1 MQSRAEWRIIAPE
14 GNREEQGEGQALRFS
29 VIRSKRK
36 SISLRLLSPDEGQI
50 RAPLN
55 MPQREIEA
63 FVRARQPWI
72 DARVRELERRASLAP
87 FGEDELKSIKKR
99 AQRELLPALRLRAAQ
114 MGIEAGKISFR
125 FQKGRFGSCSS
136 RGNISLNCLLVLM
149 PPALRDYV
157 IVHELCHRVDMSHS
171 ASFYAQ
177 VRRVLPTYDR
187 SRAWLKENGPI
198 LLERAFPQE

>member
-1 MQSRAEWRIIAPE
+1 M
-14 GNREEQGEGQALRFS
+14 RFN

-55 MPQREIEA
+55 MPQREIEV

-87 FGEDELKSIKKR
+87 FGEEELKSIKKR

-114 MGIEAGKISFR
+114 MGVEAGKISFR

-149 PPALRDYV
+149 PPALMDYV
-157 IVHELCHRVDMSHS
+157 IVHELCHIRHPDHS
-171 ASFYAQ
+171 PAFWNEVAKYCPDYKKLRNETQKQGAELIA
-177 VRRVLPTYDR
+177 RLP
-187 SRAWLKENGPI
+187 
-198 LLERAFPQE
+198 

>member
-1 MQSRAEWRIIAPE
+1 M
-14 GNREEQGEGQALRFS
+14 RFN

-72 DARVRELERRASLAP
+72 DARVRELARRASLAP

-99 AQRELLPALRLRAAQ
+99 AQTELLPALRLRAAQ

-149 PPALRDYV
+149 PPALMDYV
-157 IVHELCHRVDMSHS
+157 IVHELCHIRHPDHS
-171 ASFYAQ
+171 PAFWSEVAKYCPDYKKLRDETQKQGAELIA
-177 VRRVLPTYDR
+177 RLP
-187 SRAWLKENGPI
+187 
-198 LLERAFPQE
+198 